1 MVGRLDGP
9 VAFQS
14 VGRFVSG
21 PGWRHMRRTMDQ
33 HELVFVR
40 RGVLPIRVGERRM
53 HVAAHEVALF
63 PLGVEHAGTESI
75 TADLEFYWMHFR
87 LPVCDVGQADAGRT
101 VAGCA
106 GGVDTAAEV
115 DAGRRAVGGNGDNG
129 LHPAAPGSAL
139 PNDDRYRVLPDL
151 AEAASPDRLSVM
163 FAQMVDLFAEFGPYR
178 NAYCDYFAT
187 SLLLEV
193 SAQER
198 ARRSGQTPDSG
209 LAAMR
214 SVRAWLRA
222 NAYEDLTV
230 AGVAE
235 RFHYSPS
242 YLTALYRRV
251 FGIGIA
257 EQIAECRIDRA
268 RELLSSTT
276 SPVASIAAEV
286 GYDDPKYF
294 MRVFKRRTGLT
305 PGQYR
310 DAFPA
315 RLFNTE

>member
-1 MVGRLDGP
+1 MVGRLEGP

-75 TADLEFYWMHFR
+75 TADLEFYWMHFW
-87 LPVCDVGQADAGRT
+87 LPVCDSGQADAVRT
-101 VAGCA
+101 IAVRAG
-106 GGVDTAAEV
+106 
-115 DAGRRAVGGNGDNG
+115 DAGPGMVAAPVPEYRALGGDDG
-129 LHPAAPGSAL
+129 LHPAAPGNVL
-139 PNDDRYRVLPDL
+139 PKDDRYLVLPDL
-151 AEAASPDRLSVM
+151 AEATNPDRLSVM

-187 SLLLEV
+187 SLLLEI

-209 LAAMR
+209 LTAMR

-251 FGIGIA
+251 FGIGVA
-257 EQIAECRIDRA
+257 EQITECRIDRA

>member
-1 MVGRLDGP
+1 
-9 VAFQS
+9 
-14 VGRFVSG
+14 
-21 PGWRHMRRTMDQ
+21 MRRTMDQ

-139 PNDDRYRVLPDL
+139 PKDDRYLVLPDL
-151 AEAASPDRLSVM
+151 AEAANPDRLSVM

-315 RLFNTE
+315 RLFNAE

>member
-53 HVAAHEVALF
+53 HIAAHEVALF

-87 LPVCDVGQADAGRT
+87 LPVCAVAQADA
-101 VAGCA
+101 
-106 GGVDTAAEV
+106 GVDTAAEV
-115 DAGRRAVGGNGDNG
+115 GAGHCTVGGNGDDG
-129 LHPAAPGSAL
+129 LRPMMAGSAL
-139 PNDDRYRVLPDL
+139 PKDDRYLVLPDL
-151 AEAASPDRLSVM
+151 AEVANPDRLSVM

-198 ARRSGQTPDSG
+198 ARRSGRTSDSG

-222 NAYEDLTV
+222 NAYEDVTV

-235 RFHYSPS
+235 RFHYTPS
-242 YLTALYRRV
+242 YLTSLYRRV
-251 FGIGIA
+251 FGVA
-257 EQIAECRIDRA
+257 EQIAEYRIDRA

-276 SPVASIAAEV
+276 SPVTDIAAEV

-305 PGQYR
+305 PTQYR
-310 DAFPA
+310 EAFPA

>member
-1 MVGRLDGP
+1 MAVMTGRLDGP
-9 VAFQS
+9 VIFQS
-14 VGRFVSG
+14 VGRFTSG
-21 PGWRHMRRTMDQ
+21 PGWRHIRRTMDQ
-33 HELVFVR
+33 HELVFVS

-87 LPVCDVGQADAGRT
+87 MLGH
-101 VAGCA
+101 A
-106 GGVDTAAEV
+106 GGCFEAGSAEDEGHHAAEAA
-115 DAGRRAVGGNGDNG
+115 DG
-129 LHPAAPGSAL
+129 LRPVPSGSV
-139 PNDDRYRVLPDL
+139 PPKDDRYLALPDL
-151 AEAASPDRLSVM
+151 AEAANPDRLSVM
-163 FAQMVDLFAEFGPYR
+163 FAQLVDLFADFGPYR

-193 SAQER
+193 TAQEQ
-198 ARRSGQTPDSG
+198 ARRSGQTADSG
-209 LAAMR
+209 MTAMR

-222 NAYEDLTV
+222 NACEDITV

-251 FGIGIA
+251 FGIGVA
-257 EQIAECRIDRA
+257 EQITEYRIDRA

-276 SPVASIAAEV
+276 SAVADIAAEV
-286 GYDDPKYF
+286 GYNDPKYF

-305 PGQYR
+305 PGRYR

>member
-1 MVGRLDGP
+1 
-9 VAFQS
+9 
-14 VGRFVSG
+14 
-21 PGWRHMRRTMDQ
+21 MRRTMDQ

-139 PNDDRYRVLPDL
+139 PKDDRYLVLPDL
-151 AEAASPDRLSVM
+151 AEAANPDRLSVM